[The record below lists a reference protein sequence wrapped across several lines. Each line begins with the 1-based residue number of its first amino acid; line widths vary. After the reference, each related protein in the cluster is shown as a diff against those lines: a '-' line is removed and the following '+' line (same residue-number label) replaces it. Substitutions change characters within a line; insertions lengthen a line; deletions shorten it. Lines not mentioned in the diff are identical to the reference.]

1 MKPLIFKIT
10 SALML
15 GLGLTLTLLG
25 LMTYLNS
32 KAAFAAGPHQVAP
45 NCTGMPAPCYTRVQ
59 AAVDAAAPGDVIM
72 VATGTYTDVHKRVAY
87 GTAVTQVVFIS
98 KSVTIRGGYTTAFAE
113 PPDPQANPT
122 TLDAQGQGRVF
133 YITGNITPTIEG
145 LRITGGSVSD
155 PQRGGGIY
163 VDSATATISNNY
175 IFNNKADDG
184 SAPDF
189 TWDFGGGVFLGADHS
204 TLISNVIT
212 GNWAS
217 YGGGGLMLIGS
228 QATFSRNIISS
239 NRAGCGGGGLDAIFS
254 PGLLLDSNIITGNT
268 VNSPCSYSAGGG
280 AIIDQ
285 YSDALLV
292 NNLIAGNQAN
302 DQGSGLYIRVSTVRL
317 LHNTLANNMGG
328 DGSGIYVDVKPPLGF
343 ITDSTV
349 VLTNTIIVSQ
359 SVGVTVTAGN
369 TLTLN
374 STLWNGN
381 ATNWGGAGTIT
392 VTNNYSGSPAF
403 INPAGG
409 DYHLSS
415 ASAAVDKGIN
425 AGVTTDIDD
434 QPRPQGGGYDLGA
447 DEYPAP
453 PIPLAAIT
461 INGPI
466 TGTINTL
473 YAFTATISPAL
484 VTPPLTYTWSPA
496 PAGGQGTAVATY
508 TWPVTGAKTI
518 AVTATNAVNAVTG
531 SHLITL
537 TVFPILSISKSA
549 PVTAMAGSPISYTL
563 TVTNGGGL
571 TATNLIIT
579 DAIPVGANYV
589 SGGTKV
595 GSVVSWTVPSLAA
608 KGGVTQTTFIVTAT
622 QTITNSDYGVQAEG
636 GYSAQGHAAIVTV
649 ISEIINEK
657 KTFLPAILKK

>member
-1 MKPLIFKIT
+1 MKPLLFKII
-10 SALML
+10 SALLL
-15 GLGLTLTLLG
+15 GLSLTLTLLG
-25 LMTYLNS
+25 LMIYLDS
-32 KAAFAAGPHQVAP
+32 KAVFAAGPHHVAP
-45 NCTGMPAPCYTRVQ
+45 NCAGVPAPCYTSVQ

-72 VATGTYTDVHKRVAY
+72 VAAGTYIDVHQRVDY
-87 GTAVTQVVFIS
+87 GIPVTQVVFIS

-133 YITGNITPTIEG
+133 YITGSITPTIEG

-155 PQRGGGIY
+155 WEYGGGIY
-163 VDSATATISNNY
+163 VESAAATIRNNY

-184 SAPDF
+184 SDPDF
-189 TWDFGGGVFLGADHS
+189 TWDFGGGVFLGAGHS

-239 NRAGCGGGGLDAIFS
+239 NRAGCGGGGFGAIYS

-285 YSDALLV
+285 YTDALLV

-302 DQGSGLYIRVSTVRL
+302 EQGSGLYIRASSVRL
-317 LHNTLANNMGG
+317 LHNTIANNSGG
-328 DGSGIYVDVKPPLGF
+328 DGSGIYVDVNDGTGI
-343 ITDSTV
+343 ITKSTIA
-349 VLTNTIIVSQ
+349 LTNTIIVSQ
-359 SVGVTVTAGN
+359 TVGVTVTAGS

-381 ATNWGGAGTIT
+381 TTNWGGAGTIT
-392 VTNNYSGSPAF
+392 AANNYSGNPAF
-403 INPAGG
+403 VNPAAG
-409 DYHLSS
+409 DYHLTP
-415 ASAAVDKGIN
+415 ASAALDKGIN
-425 AGVTTDIDD
+425 AGVTGDIDS

-453 PIPLAAIT
+453 PIPLAAVA

-473 YAFTATISPAL
+473 YAFTATISPVL

-518 AVTATNAVNAVTG
+518 AVTATNAVNAVTAT
-531 SHLITL
+531 HLITL
-537 TVFPILSISKSA
+537 TAFPILSISKSA
-549 PVTAMAGSPISYTL
+549 PVIATAGSAITYTL
-563 TVTNGGGL
+563 TVTNSGNL
-571 TATNLIIT
+571 TATNLVIT
-579 DAIPVGANYV
+579 DAIPAGASYL

-595 GSVVSWTVPSLAA
+595 GNVVSWTVPSLAA
-608 KGGVTQTTFIVTAT
+608 GGGVTRTTFVVTAT
-622 QTITNSDYGVQAEG
+622 QTITNSDYGVQAGG
-636 GYSAQGHAAIVTV
+636 GYSAEGDTAIVTV
-649 ISEIINEK
+649 ISEVTSEK
-657 KTFLPAILKK
+657 KSFLPVILKK